1 MRTAVLLL
9 AAGRGERLG
18 YDIPK
23 AFVPLAGRTLIEHA
37 LCTLDEAPG
46 VDVIQP
52 VVSLDALDRY
62 EALDLSA
69 ISATKLRSA
78 VPGGVER
85 QDSVAL
91 GLAALPGDIDLVAV
105 HDAARCLVR
114 PEDVGRVI
122 AVAAECGAALLAMP
136 ARDTIKRVRGDK
148 VVETPP
154 RAECWVAQTPQV
166 FRSELLREA
175 IEKAQADCVLGT
187 DDAQL
192 VERLG
197 VEISVVR
204 GSARN
209 FKITHPEDLI
219 LAERL
224 LAGGQVGV
232 QVGVKEGGP

>member
-1 MRTAVLLL
+1 MRTAVLVL

-23 AFVPLAGRTLIEHA
+23 AFVPLAGRTLLEHSLA
-37 LCTLDEAPG
+37 VMAAVSA
-46 VDVIQP
+46 VDIIQP
-52 VVSLDALDRY
+52 VVGPDALSRY
-62 EALDLSA
+62 SALDVSA
-69 ISATKLRSA
+69 LEAGKLRSA
-78 VPGGVER
+78 VPGGAER
-85 QDSVAL
+85 QDSVAE
-91 GLAALPGDIDLVAV
+91 GLKALPDDVDLVAV

-114 PEDVGRVI
+114 PEEVERVI
-122 AVAAECGAALLAMP
+122 AAAAERGAALLAIP
-136 ARDTIKRVRGDK
+136 APDTIKRVQGGR

-166 FRSELLREA
+166 FRAELLREA
-175 IEKAQADCVLGT
+175 IAKARAEGILGT

-197 VEISVVR
+197 VEVEVVR

-209 FKITHPEDLI
+209 LKITHPEDLV

-224 LAGGQVGV
+224 L
-232 QVGVKEGGP
+232 ELEEDNRS